1 MNASE
6 HTLSLFMWFPTRGDN
21 WNLASFAMHLC
32 LQLVYEG
39 EDNHVDATPGNS
51 PTFAASAGAAVKQ
64 ELLDPRGLPVL
75 TRRTTSLKS
84 AQGFRVSV
92 KRVRLYLPGGKP
104 ALSTEPL
111 KPAEQQGELVLLLP
125 LLRQHCTN
133 QG

>member
-1 MNASE
+1 MY
-6 HTLSLFMWFPTRGDN
+6 
-21 WNLASFAMHLC
+21 LC

-104 ALSTEPL
+104 ALSAEPL
-111 KPAEQQGELVLLLP
+111 KPSEQQGELMLFSPRLQ
-125 LLRQHCTN
+125 QHCTHRV
-133 QG
+133 